1 MSQIPTRSDRRASP
15 AMPRWVKVFGLI
27 VIALILLG
35 VLTTVIGGVQHGPNL
50 HTMPMQQSTQLP

>member
-1 MSQIPTRSDRRASP
+1 MSQIPTRSDHNAPP

-35 VLTTVIGGVQHGPNL
+35 VLSTVIGGVQHGPNL
-50 HTMPMQQSTQLP
+50 HTMPMPQSTQQP